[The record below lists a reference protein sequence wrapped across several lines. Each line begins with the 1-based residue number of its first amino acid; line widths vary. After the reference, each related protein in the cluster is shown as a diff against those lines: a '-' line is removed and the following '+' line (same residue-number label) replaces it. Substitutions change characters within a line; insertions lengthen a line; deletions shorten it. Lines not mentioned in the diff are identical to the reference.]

1 MQRVGVL
8 GTLVRDRIWH
18 PSRGGGAGPI
28 EQWGGIA
35 YSLAAARAAC
45 PRGWSVHPLLK
56 VGTDLHPEAL
66 VLLDRLGLPANGVE
80 EVAEATNRVDLHYLD
95 AENREEHLRGG
106 VPGWRWEELGPR
118 LRGLDALYVN
128 FISGF
133 ELDLATAE
141 RLRVG
146 FAGPIYADLHSL
158 FLGPRVDGAR
168 VPRSLPERSRWLR
181 CFDAV
186 QVNAAELRLLAR
198 EADPREY
205 GLAAVARGLPLLA
218 VTLGADGAAC
228 AVGGG
233 ARLPPLLAGAA
244 APAAHAGWRRLPLR
258 DGDAGGDPTGCGD
271 IWGSVFFLSL
281 LAGATLESAGRR
293 ANAAAGARL
302 RVDALAALPERIR
315 EALAGSPVEGR

>member
-1 MQRVGVL
+1 MKRVGVL

-18 PSRGGGAGPI
+18 PSRGGAAEPT

-35 YSLAAARAAC
+35 YSLAAAHAAR

-56 VGTDLHPEAL
+56 VGTDLHAEAL
-66 VLLDRLGLPANGVE
+66 ALLHRLGLPADGIE
-80 EVAEATNRVDLHYLD
+80 AVAEPTNRVDLHYLD
-95 AENREEHLRGG
+95 AANREEHLRGG
-106 VPGWRWEELGPR
+106 VPGWRWEELEPR
-118 LRGLDALYVN
+118 LRGLDALYLN

-133 ELDLATAE
+133 ELDLAAAE
-141 RLRVG
+141 RLRAG

-168 VPRSLPERSRWLR
+168 TPRTLPERGRWLR

-198 EADPREY
+198 EAEPREY

-218 VTLGADGAAC
+218 VTLGAGGAAC

-233 ARLPPLLAGAA
+233 ARLHPLLAGAA
-244 APAAHAGWRRLPLR
+244 APAAHAGWRPLPLPG
-258 DGDAGGDPTGCGD
+258 GDAGGDPTGCGD
-271 IWGSVFFLSL
+271 VWGSVFFLSL

-293 ANAAAGARL
+293 ANAAAAARL
-302 RVDALAALPERIR
+302 GADSLEALPERIR
-315 EALAGSPVEGR
+315 EALAGSSVRGR